1 MGCFIRFYNGVQGF
15 APSSELGLEPGC
27 NTSLMY
33 HVGQVVKCR
42 VKGSVPASRRINL
55 SFIIKPT
62 RISEDDMVKLGSVV
76 GGVVDRVTPHAIIV
90 NVSAKGHAALM
101 KSTLKPGYEFDQL
114 LVLVEEE
121 LVDCILLHCSKAR
134 VLWHLLFSLFGVPW
148 VLLAIYSLINSAQ
161 QLPLDLTQIHPNSV
175 VHMSVEFYW
184 FQALEFICLNQGYIC
199 NIIETGCFVR
209 FLGRLTGFSPRNK
222 VMDDQRAVPSEAF
235 FIGQS
240 VRSNILD
247 VNSETGR
254 ITLSLKQSCCSST
267 DASFIQEYF
276 LLEEKKMAFGR
287 SDR

>member
-1 MGCFIRFYNGVQGF
+1 MFEVTKVFIMPLRPGLSGKGMGGGF
-15 APSSELGLEPGC
+15 VGGSSSELGLEPGC

-90 NVSAKGHAALM
+90 NVSAKGYLKGTISTEHLADHQGHAALM

-114 LVLVEEE
+114 LVLDVEGNNF
-121 LVDCILLHCSKAR
+121 ILSAK
-134 VLWHLLFSLFGVPW
+134 
-148 VLLAIYSLINSAQ
+148 YSLINSAQ

-276 LLEEKKMAFGR
+276 LLEEKV
-287 SDR
+287 